1 MLEKSY
7 LIGTNTQTLCV
18 KRFTLNL
25 LEAMPRWTV
34 QADLFTYSTALSSS
48 IPMLAWRMAL
58 QFSMTMG
65 SWRVVDGIAVNSSLV
80 KLRFSTLKG
89 L

>member
-1 MLEKSY
+1 M
-7 LIGTNTQTLCV
+7 
-18 KRFTLNL
+18 NL

-48 IPMLAWRMAL
+48 DPSGWRSAL

-65 SWRVVDGIAVNSSLV
+65 SWRVVDGIAVNSPLV
-80 KLRFSTLKG
+80 HQWHHGCKVKILNFERVVVGNRLPDNG
-89 L
+89 